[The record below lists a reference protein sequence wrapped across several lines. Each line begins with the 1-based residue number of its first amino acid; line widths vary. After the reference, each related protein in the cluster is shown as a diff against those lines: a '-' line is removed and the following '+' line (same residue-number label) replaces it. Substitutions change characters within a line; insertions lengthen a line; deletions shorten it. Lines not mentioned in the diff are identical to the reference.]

1 MDSDQVTD
9 AFIRRHGDAIEAG
22 ECGPVVR
29 RVHEA
34 YWEYGSDGTPTP
46 KEKATVDPGTAA
58 FIDAVAEKYGRVAP
72 SARNV
77 SSQGG
82 RNLRMRETGA
92 RPYRMPRGGGP

>member
-1 MDSDQVTD
+1 MDSDPVTD

-22 ECGPVVR
+22 ECGLVVR

-58 FIDAVAEKYGRVAP
+58 FIDAVAEKYGRSRHP
-72 SARNV
+72 PRTS
-77 SSQGG
+77 
-82 RNLRMRETGA
+82 
-92 RPYRMPRGGGP
+92 RPKEDGTRA